1 MIARAMTRQGA
12 IEGERRQGLQ
22 VFRGI
27 PYARP
32 ARGSLRWQAP
42 EPVEPWAGVWPA
54 NRFGPSAPQSPPV
67 MRVIQGVIGGGS
79 NQSQDCL
86 YLNVWTPACDAG
98 RRPVMVWIHGGAFLM
113 GSGSTA
119 LYSGDRLARRGD
131 AVVIT
136 INYRLGALGFLNA
149 RDVWPGSTANQG
161 IRDQIAALE
170 WVRDNVEAFGGDP
183 ENVTVFGE
191 SAGAMSVGTLL
202 AVPSAR
208 GLFRRAILQSGAA
221 HQVCPQEQA
230 TAVAHTFFEAFG
242 SDDRKKLEEASVS
255 DILAAQR
262 AATVRTG
269 FALGGLPWQ
278 PSVDGD
284 LIPRAPLA
292 ALAAGTARDV
302 AVLIGTNR
310 DEFRLFMLGD
320 RRGRRLDEEGL
331 ERRLA
336 RALPGEDD
344 EGRPHVERALEAY
357 RAAGRLSPAQIYERF
372 QSDRL
377 FHYPAHRL
385 AELQSAHAPTYAY
398 LFDWAPPALRGRV
411 GACHGMEIPFVFGT
425 LRSLPLAPMFGLAPG
440 ALRLSDHMQR
450 AWLAF
455 ARNGDPA
462 CDPLPA
468 WPRYDA
474 DGRSTLVFATRCSV
488 EDAPFADTHGFWSEF
503 AVRYGS
509 ESGEVGWTQRWRDR
523 LRAVGG
529 ARDRLPGFR
538 ER

>member
-1 MIARAMTRQGA
+1 MSARATTRQGA
-12 IEGERRQGLQ
+12 IEGERRGGLQ

-42 EPVEPWAGVWPA
+42 EPVTPWGGVWPA

-67 MRVIQGVIGGGS
+67 MRVIQGVIGGS

-86 YLNVWTPACDAG
+86 YLNVWTPACDSG
-98 RRPVMVWIHGGAFLM
+98 RRPVMVWIHGGAFVL

-119 LYSGDRLARRGD
+119 LYSGERLARRGD
-131 AVVIT
+131 AVVVSL
-136 INYRLGALGFLNA
+136 NYRLGALGFLNA

-170 WVRDNVEAFGGDP
+170 WVRDNVDAFGGDP

-191 SAGAMSVGTLL
+191 SAGAMSIATLL
-202 AVPSAR
+202 GVHRAK

-221 HQVCPQEQA
+221 HQVLSQEQA
-230 TAVAHTFFEAFG
+230 TRVAQTFFQEFG
-242 SDDRKKLEEASVS
+242 SDDRKKLEEASVG

-262 AATVRTG
+262 AATLRTG

-284 LIPRAPLA
+284 LIRRTPIA
-292 ALAAGTARDV
+292 ALAAGSARDV
-302 AVLIGTNR
+302 PVLIGTNR

-320 RRGRRLDEEGL
+320 RRGRRLDEAGL

-344 EGRPHVERALEAY
+344 AGRPHFERALEVY
-357 RAAGRLSPAQIYERF
+357 RAAGHATPARIYERF

-377 FHYPAHRL
+377 FHYPAQRL
-385 AELQSAHAPTYAY
+385 AELQSAQAPSYAY
-398 LFDWAPPALRGRV
+398 LFDWAPPALRSRI
-411 GACHGMEIPFVFGT
+411 GACHGLEIPFVFGT
-425 LRSLPLAPMFGLAPG
+425 LRSAPLAPMFALAPG
-440 ALRLSDHMQR
+440 ALRLSDRMQR

-455 ARNGDPA
+455 ARSGDPA
-462 CDPLPA
+462 CDLLPA
-468 WPRYDA
+468 WPAYDA
-474 DGRSTLVFATRCSV
+474 ERRPTLVLASRCAV
-488 EDAPFADTHGFWSEF
+488 EDTPFADTYGFWSEF

-509 ESGEVGWTQRWRDR
+509 ESSKMGRARRWGDR
-523 LRAVGG
+523 LRSVGG
-529 ARDRLPGFR
+529 ARGRLPGFR